1 MRRTSWIVSGRSEA
15 WRAGVRGGARL
26 IFCALAVSLADAGR
40 PAMAQGAGRSECNM
54 QTVDGLRKYVIHV
67 PANYDG
73 ATARPAVV
81 VLHGSGGTANDFIDE
96 AHWAQHA
103 EQSGFL
109 VIAPEGLPL
118 RPNLPAAPLANPRL
132 WNSGQYSALHPHGEV
147 DDVTFIIGCLDD
159 ARQRWLIDPQR
170 TFVAGY
176 SSGGSM
182 AYRLVCERGDR
193 FAGMASVGG
202 LPWVT
207 DRQPVRP
214 VPTLA
219 IHGTLDPLVPLT
231 GGVKVLPWDVR
242 PTPPVSSAHQR
253 WAAAIGSPYEAN
265 ELEWS
270 PGADVSARD
279 YGPGPGGAVLRAY
292 YVGRQGHA
300 WPGASTGL
308 RPERL
313 LGPDLN
319 SFDATGAIW
328 AFFSQWY
335 G

>member
-1 MRRTSWIVSGRSEA
+1 MRHTTWTVSGRWGA
-15 WRAGVRGGARL
+15 RRRGVVILPRL
-26 IFCALAVSLADAGR
+26 IFCALASILADAGR
-40 PAMAQGAGRSECNM
+40 PALAQSAGRYEFNM
-54 QTVDGLRKYVIHV
+54 QTADGLRKYVVHV
-67 PANYDG
+67 PGNYDG
-73 ATARPAVV
+73 LAARPAVV
-81 VLHGSGGTANDFIDE
+81 VLHGSGGDANSFIDE
-96 AHWAQHA
+96 AQWAQHA

-118 RPNLPAAPLANPRL
+118 RPKLPAAPLANPRL
-132 WNSGQYSALHPHGEV
+132 WNSGQFSTLHPHGEV
-147 DDVTFIIGCLDD
+147 DDVTFIVGCVDD
-159 ARQRWLIDPQR
+159 ASQRWLIDPQR
-170 TFVAGY
+170 TYVAGY

-182 AYRLVCERGDR
+182 AYRVVCERGDR

-207 DRQPVRP
+207 DRQPVRA

-242 PTPPVSSAHQR
+242 PTPPVGSAHAR
-253 WAAAIGSPYEAN
+253 WAAAMGSPCEAN
-265 ELEWS
+265 KLDWS
-270 PGADVSARD
+270 PGSDVSVRD
-279 YGPGPGGAVLRAY
+279 YGPGPGGALLRAY
-292 YVGRQGHA
+292 YVGGQGHA

-308 RPERL
+308 RPERF